1 MSDSTNATS
10 GEPDRVNRGPATQ
23 PESSSEEALPADGPG
38 QPDEAGEDVIDAAE
52 EEYSEEDA
60 LDEDTLDEDALDGDA
75 ELEADAEPVAAGA
88 KATIRAQ
95 RSGTPSGTKPRTSV
109 TKQGKPAARPKG
121 RREEKRGLFARIAIF
136 VRQVIA
142 EVKKVVRPTRSEL
155 LTYIAVVLV
164 FVLAVM
170 AYVGVL
176 DFAFGKL
183 VLWTFGS

>member
-52 EEYSEEDA
+52 EEYSEED
-60 LDEDTLDEDALDGDA
+60 TLDEGALDGDA
-75 ELEADAEPVAAGA
+75 DLEADAEPVAAGA